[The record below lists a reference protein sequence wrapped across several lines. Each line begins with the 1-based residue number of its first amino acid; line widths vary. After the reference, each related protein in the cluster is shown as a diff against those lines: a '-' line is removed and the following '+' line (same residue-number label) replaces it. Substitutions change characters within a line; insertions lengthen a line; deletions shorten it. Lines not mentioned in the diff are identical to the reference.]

1 MNKEDRKQHTEDSR
15 GAASRNSWI
24 IGIISGATGVI
35 LLAAAVMKATDMEL
49 FIRQITAY
57 GLLTDPLLVTAGAWA
72 MIAFQFTLGTALLL
86 TVRPHV
92 SLSLAALL
100 WIFLACLTAYAWV
113 AGTTDDCG
121 CYGSWLKSTPRQAT
135 IENMGFLAA
144 ALLGTWLS
152 RTFSPSRPGKAV
164 WAVAAAPLAGLV
176 LPLFFGFSISAVTEP
191 GFHGS
196 SLSAEEVKGLE
207 SIDLG
212 RGSYLVVLMG
222 TDCPHCQELLPDIE
236 RLAEDPGIPK
246 VVALSKNSESQ
257 RKEFIEKY
265 EPLFPIGEVS
275 EKAFWRLLGTG
286 KMPRILLVQDGKIR
300 NVWDGTVPQKNTI

>member
-1 MNKEDRKQHTEDSR
+1 VNKEDRTQHTEDSR
-15 GAASRNSWI
+15 GGASRNSWI
-24 IGIISGATGVI
+24 IGIISGATGFI

-57 GLLTDPLLVTAGAWA
+57 GLLTDPLLVTVGAWV

-86 TVRPHV
+86 MYRPHV
-92 SLSLAALL
+92 SLSVAALL
-100 WIFLACLTAYAWV
+100 WMFLTALTAYAW
-113 AGTTDDCG
+113 ATGATDDCG

-135 IENMGFLAA
+135 IENLVFLAA

-152 RTFSPSRPGKAV
+152 RTLPPSRPGKAV
-164 WAVAAAPLAGLV
+164 WAVAAAPLAALV
-176 LPLFFGFSISAVTEP
+176 LPLFFGFSISAVTDP
-191 GFHGS
+191 GFRSS
-196 SLSAEEVKGLE
+196 SLSAAEVKGLE

-236 RLAEDPGIPK
+236 RLAEEPGLPK
-246 VVALSKNSESQ
+246 VVALSKNNEAQ
-257 RKEFIEKY
+257 RKAFVEKY
-265 EPLFPIGEVS
+265 EPVFPIGQVS
-275 EKAFWRLLGTG
+275 DKAFWRLLGTG

-300 NVWDGTVPQKNTI
+300 NVWDGAVPQKNSI